1 MTPIVDG
8 LAEQYRDVV
17 DFHLLDASMGE
28 GKRFFDF
35 YGTVGHPSYV
45 LVDATGEVRWK
56 GIGPL
61 DGTQLE
67 EEILKVLDK

>member
-8 LAEQYRDVV
+8 LAERYREEV
-17 DFHLLDASMGE
+17 DFQFLDASIGE
-28 GKRFFDF
+28 GKRLFDF

-45 LVDATGEVRWK
+45 LVDVAGDIRWK

-61 DGTQLE
+61 EGTQLE
-67 EEILKVLDK
+67 AEIIKVLDS